1 VIAVMETGLAA
12 PARFA
17 AAFDQLHEAAAAQA
31 YTSDF
36 GNDDYRW
43 GLRVLLQSM
52 DYDPHFTE
60 AGRATAWRQ
69 LVDALASRAIA
80 FRSMRDNPGYAD
92 NAIRRPIVITGIPRT
107 GTTAL
112 HKLMAVDPQF
122 QGPEKW
128 LLSAPMPRPP
138 RESWPDSRWF
148 RKEVDELNA
157 RFGATPELRA
167 AHNMVAEEIDECL
180 WLQRQSFVSHM
191 WSCNWSAATYD
202 TWWQAQ
208 TEAESYQYLRRG
220 IQLIGMNDQNRGWLL
235 KNPSH
240 ILHLDQ
246 LFAIFHD
253 ALVVQ
258 THRDPAKAVP
268 SLCALLMQ
276 AHSIM
281 EVGRREERAHI
292 MGMREAAKWAKGVRE
307 AGPVREAHRGQ
318 VMDVIHADFHAAPM
332 AVVRRIYAFAGL
344 ELSPEVEAAMV
355 ERIAAKPEQSHGVHR
370 YDVADFGLTE
380 NDIREQYRDYVDAFD
395 LRPSKGSVGGNRA

>member
-1 VIAVMETGLAA
+1 MNRALANPLRP

-17 AAFDQLHEAAAAQA
+17 DAWDQLHEAAAAQA
-31 YTSDF
+31 GSDDF
-36 GNDDYRW
+36 GEADYKW

-52 DYDPHFTE
+52 DYDPHFTQ
-60 AGRATAWRQ
+60 AGRVGAWQ
-69 LVDALASRAIA
+69 QVVNALASRASA
-80 FRSMRDNPGYAD
+80 FRSMRANPGHAQ
-92 NAIRRPIVITGIPRT
+92 NIIRQPIVIVGVPRT

-112 HKLMAVDPQF
+112 HKLLAVDPQF

-138 RESWPDSRWF
+138 RETWKDNPWF
-148 RKEVDELNA
+148 RREVAELEA
-157 RFGATPELRA
+157 RFGATPEQRA

-208 TEAESYQYLRRG
+208 TEEASYDYLRCSL
-220 IQLIGMNDQNRGWLL
+220 QMIGMNDPDRRWLL

-246 LFAIFHD
+246 LFRIFPD

-276 AHSIM
+276 SHAIM
-281 EVGRREERAHI
+281 EVDRRDERAKI
-292 MGMREAAKWAKGVRE
+292 MCLREAAKWAKGVRE
-307 AGPVREAHRGQ
+307 AMPVREAHAGQ
-318 VMDVIHADFHAAPM
+318 LIDVIHSAFHADPM
-332 AVVRRIYAFAGL
+332 AVVRRIYSFASL
-344 ELSPEVEAAMV
+344 ELQPEIEAAMAQ
-355 ERIAAKPEQSHGVHR
+355 RIAAWPELAYGVHR
-370 YDVADFGLTE
+370 YDVTDFGVE
-380 NDIREQYRDYVDAFD
+380 ESDIRDQFGSYIEQFD
-395 LRPSKGSVGGNRA
+395 LAA